1 MTARAIISRRATRA
15 NLDLAL
21 KTTEPHLR
29 PIIKAVRDHGVDMVF
44 AKQGSEA
51 FRLPRTSN
59 PAIII
64 LGDDFD
70 CAMGPEGFHLPS
82 IRRAI
87 RAAHSFAVMSSA
99 PQSAVYTAMALTS
112 VATRRNTMLIET
124 RPEQEIQ
131 WVNLIQK
138 LAPGRMVCLATVEGG
153 HA

>member
-1 MTARAIISRRATRA
+1 MSARAIISQRATRA
-15 NLDLAL
+15 NLDLAME
-21 KTTEPHLR
+21 TTEPHLR

-44 AKQGSEA
+44 ATQDTDA

-87 RAAHSFAVMSSA
+87 RAVHSFAVVSSA
-99 PQSAVYTAMALTS
+99 AQPDVYTAIALTS
-112 VATRRNTMLIET
+112 VATRRNTMLVET

-131 WVNLIQK
+131 WVNLIRK
-138 LAPGRMVCLATVEGG
+138 LAPGRMVCLATVAGG